1 MNTAMHNLPRRQFRI
16 AHILAATL
24 LIAVMMRVASVGA
37 DIWFGAVHV
46 YLVAAILYIAKW
58 KIVQSQLPWGAAVGS
73 YALVLVLLLPYVWL
87 RIIYPESLSSW
98 VACPLLVYSLPTA
111 TFLACDMC
119 IHKQTAKIY
128 WTRTC
133 IELLFLAII
142 LRAWWHYWADNGGI
156 CFGCPPW

>member
-1 MNTAMHNLPRRQFRI
+1 MNTAVHNLPRSQFRI

-24 LIAVMMRVASVGA
+24 LIAVVLRVASVRS
-37 DIWFGAVHV
+37 DLWFGAVHV

-58 KIVQSQLPWGAAVGS
+58 KIVQSQLPWVAAVGS
-73 YALVLVLLLPYVWL
+73 YAVVLVLLLPYVWL
-87 RIIYPESLSSW
+87 RIIYPDCHSPL

-119 IHKQTAKIY
+119 IHKQTAKVY

-133 IELLFLAII
+133 IELLLLAIF
-142 LRAWWHYWADNGGI
+142 LMAWWHYWADNGGI
-156 CFGCPPW
+156 TAPGLPW